1 MTKVNPGLITP
12 KRLFNWWDHWS
23 IRLETYLGSTH
34 VFAATGIL
42 RFFINCFPNSAD
54 TAVGDDD
61 HGILW
66 WLCRKTAGKM
76 GRTETFDIIGISL
89 FSSSAF
95 FLFHFF
101 SMMLTTLHT
110 SHYGSMAG
118 FECQMCRARLR
129 LGQSFQGVFSAK
141 SLGKPVFFWKA
152 EVVSTSGVFLWY
164 FFMFIYWRNGLVK
177 VLGISGNIWKHLE
190 SWWHLVQVPVR
201 RRSEVRC
208 MGSQGARVS
217 TWKQIPSGKLT

>member
-141 SLGKPVFFWKA
+141 SLGKPVFFLKSGGGLNFRCFS
-152 EVVSTSGVFLWY
+152 VVLFHVFLLEK
-164 FFMFIYWRNGLVK
+164 RSCEGL
-177 VLGISGNIWKHLE
+177 GNIWKHLE
-190 SWWHLVQVPVR
+190 TSGIMVTSCAGACAPPEWGALHGEP
-201 RRSEVRC
+201 RSQSFY
-208 MGSQGARVS
+208 MKAD
-217 TWKQIPSGKLT
+217 TLW